1 MREIKGYGEIYLP
14 LGDNYYD
21 ETTYDI
27 SDFGIELLG
36 WDDGDGGRYNPYPI
50 FKLTRRKDE
59 DDNNENEW

>member
-36 WDDGDGGRYNPYPI
+36 WRSKDGYNREPI
-50 FKLTRRKDE
+50 FRLTPKKDE
-59 DDNNENEW
+59 DDETAED